1 MIQFLHFIKVRNRI
15 LPGNPLAQ
23 VEHFEMKRY
32 PSHHDTGGH
41 GEFVPAFTDSHFFR
55 ACAAG
60 TGDQRQLFRGVIQD
74 KIMGQTRLT
83 MVNQNGDL
91 AFEGEITGYTLQPVA
106 IQGNETSQLTQ
117 LTVNINVRF
126 FNRLDDSKN
135 FEARFSRFQQF
146 PSSSSLTSVED
157 GLVETITEELV
168 DDIFNKALVN
178 W

>member
-1 MIQFLHFIKVRNRI
+1 MRSIVIIGFFLLLMTSSSCLRVTFTGASIHPDAKTFSVQYFENNATLI
-15 LPGNPLAQ
+15 NPTLAKTMT
-23 VEHFEMKRY
+23 EK
-32 PSHHDTGGH
+32 
-41 GEFVPAFTDSHFFR
+41 
-55 ACAAG
+55 
-60 TGDQRQLFRGVIQD
+60 LQD
-74 KIMGQTRLT
+74 KIMGQTRLS

-91 AFEGEITGYTLQPVA
+91 AFEGEITSYTLQPVA
-106 IQGNETSQLTQ
+106 IQGNETAQLTQ

-146 PSSSSLTSVED
+146 SSSSSLASVED
-157 GLVETITEELV
+157 GLIETIAEELV

>member
-1 MIQFLHFIKVRNRI
+1 MNKRCSIGLMLLMILSSSCLRVTFTGASIHPEAKTFSVQYFENNATLI
-15 LPGNPLAQ
+15 NPTLAKTMT
-23 VEHFEMKRY
+23 EK
-32 PSHHDTGGH
+32 
-41 GEFVPAFTDSHFFR
+41 
-55 ACAAG
+55 
-60 TGDQRQLFRGVIQD
+60 LQD

-126 FNRLDDSKN
+126 SNRLDESKN

-146 PSSSSLTSVED
+146 SSSSSLASVED
-157 GLVETITEELV
+157 GLIETITEELV

>member
-1 MIQFLHFIKVRNRI
+1 MNRHFAIGLLLLMILSSSCLRVTFTGASIHPDAKTFSVQYFENNATLI
-15 LPGNPLAQ
+15 NPTLAKTLT
-23 VEHFEMKRY
+23 EK
-32 PSHHDTGGH
+32 
-41 GEFVPAFTDSHFFR
+41 
-55 ACAAG
+55 
-60 TGDQRQLFRGVIQD
+60 LQD

-91 AFEGEITGYTLQPVA
+91 TFEGEITGYTLQPVA

-126 FNRLDDSKN
+126 FNRLDESKN

-146 PSSSSLTSVED
+146 PSSSSLASVED
-157 GLVETITEELV
+157 GLIETITEELV

>member
-1 MIQFLHFIKVRNRI
+1 MIRRFTIGFLL
-15 LPGNPLAQ
+15 LPVFLSSCLRVTFTGASIHPEAKTFSVQYFENNATLINPTLAKTMT
-23 VEHFEMKRY
+23 EK
-32 PSHHDTGGH
+32 
-41 GEFVPAFTDSHFFR
+41 
-55 ACAAG
+55 
-60 TGDQRQLFRGVIQD
+60 LQD

>member
-1 MIQFLHFIKVRNRI
+1 MNKRFAIGLMLLMILSSSCLRVTFTGASIHPDAKTFSVQYFENNATLI
-15 LPGNPLAQ
+15 NPTLAKTLT
-23 VEHFEMKRY
+23 EK
-32 PSHHDTGGH
+32 
-41 GEFVPAFTDSHFFR
+41 
-55 ACAAG
+55 
-60 TGDQRQLFRGVIQD
+60 LQD

-126 FNRLDDSKN
+126 FNRLDESKN

-157 GLVETITEELV
+157 GLIETITEELV

>member
-1 MIQFLHFIKVRNRI
+1 MRSIVIIGFLLLLMTSSSCLRVTFTGASIHPDAKTFSVQYFENNATLI
-15 LPGNPLAQ
+15 NPTLAKTMT
-23 VEHFEMKRY
+23 EK
-32 PSHHDTGGH
+32 
-41 GEFVPAFTDSHFFR
+41 
-55 ACAAG
+55 
-60 TGDQRQLFRGVIQD
+60 LQD
-74 KIMGQTRLT
+74 KIMGQTRLS

-91 AFEGEITGYTLQPVA
+91 AFEGEITSYTLQPVA
-106 IQGNETSQLTQ
+106 IQGNETAQLTQ

-146 PSSSSLTSVED
+146 SSSSSLASVED
-157 GLVETITEELV
+157 GLIETIAEELV

>member
-1 MIQFLHFIKVRNRI
+1 MNKRFAIRLMLLMILSSSCLRVTFTGASIHPEAKTFSVQYFENNATLI
-15 LPGNPLAQ
+15 NPTLSKTLT
-23 VEHFEMKRY
+23 EK
-32 PSHHDTGGH
+32 
-41 GEFVPAFTDSHFFR
+41 
-55 ACAAG
+55 
-60 TGDQRQLFRGVIQD
+60 LQD
-74 KIMGQTRLT
+74 KIMGQTRLN

-117 LTVNINVRF
+117 LTVSINVRF
-126 FNRLDDSKN
+126 FNRLDESKN

-157 GLVETITEELV
+157 GLIETITEELV

>member
-1 MIQFLHFIKVRNRI
+1 MIRRFTIGFLL
-15 LPGNPLAQ
+15 LPVFLSSCLRVTFTGASIHPEAKTFSVQYFENNATLINPTLAKTMT
-23 VEHFEMKRY
+23 EK
-32 PSHHDTGGH
+32 
-41 GEFVPAFTDSHFFR
+41 
-55 ACAAG
+55 
-60 TGDQRQLFRGVIQD
+60 LQD

-126 FNRLDDSKN
+126 FNRLDESKN
-135 FEARFSRFQQF
+135 FESRFSRFQHF
-146 PSSSSLTSVED
+146 SSSSSLASVED
-157 GLVETITEELV
+157 GLIETITEELV